1 MHVIKCHAV
10 ATMSAD
16 YTAPYGLV
24 RDAAIVTQEGRISWV
39 GPAERCPSVFSK
51 STFTDFGDRLVT
63 PSFVDC
69 HTHIVSGGNRAQE
82 FEMRL
87 NGASYEE
94 VARAGGGIVSTVSA
108 TREASFD
115 ALVSDALPRID
126 AIIAEG
132 TSLVEVKSGYGLDV

>member
-10 ATMSAD
+10 ATMSAEN
-16 YTAPYGLV
+16 TAPYGLV
-24 RDAAIVTQEGRISWV
+24 RDAAIVIQEGQISWV

-94 VARAGGGIVSTVSA
+94 VARAGA
-108 TREASFD
+108 A
-115 ALVSDALPRID
+115 
-126 AIIAEG
+126 
-132 TSLVEVKSGYGLDV
+132 